1 MQNLCFG
8 PKCTISGYQSCE
20 ASILVHWT
28 PNDVWKLL
36 GGFGIESSHT
46 QKIENGRAKDAG
58 SKSPEVADPIFIL
71 QASRFGQT
79 PFVDTEA
86 TNTNPT

>member
-1 MQNLCFG
+1 
-8 PKCTISGYQSCE
+8 
-20 ASILVHWT
+20 V
-28 PNDVWKLL
+28 L
-36 GGFGIESSHT
+36 GGFGIEPSHT

-58 SKSPEVADPIFIL
+58 SKNPEVADPTSIL

-86 TNTNPT
+86 INMNPT

>member
-1 MQNLCFG
+1 MLIEEHMEGNERNLTWFPRKFFLSC
-8 PKCTISGYQSCE
+8 CT
-20 ASILVHWT
+20 
-28 PNDVWKLL
+28 LL
-36 GGFGIESSHT
+36 GGFVIEPSHT
-46 QKIENGRAKDAG
+46 KKIENGRAKDAG
-58 SKSPEVADPIFIL
+58 SKSPELADPISIL